1 MKTDI
6 VKLGPCKRRQI
17 GSIRENHVA
26 IPKGD
31 LAVLAGEILELEIAE
46 EEMKRERFDYAD
58 WVPLVALIV
67 FLLFLAFG
75 CGARKPYAGPKW
87 QGPWP
92 KGVACGER

>member
-1 MKTDI
+1 
-6 VKLGPCKRRQI
+6 
-17 GSIRENHVA
+17 
-26 IPKGD
+26 
-31 LAVLAGEILELEIAE
+31 
-46 EEMKRERFDYAD
+46 MKRERFDYAD

-92 KGVACGER
+92 KGVACGERTKMDDGSEWIFPCFPEKNIPRCVKGCKLIAIVLGKPQLWRRFWS